1 MKQIK
6 EGIERETAETLQSIK
21 RDIEL
26 LKELEK
32 NNKGLRIQEKQR
44 VKELKK
50 QLDRLRDRL
59 LQEVMMVE
67 RCKNIRLV

>member
-6 EGIERETAETLQSIK
+6 EGVERETAQTLQSIK
-21 RDIEL
+21 GDIEL

-32 NNKGLRIQEKQR
+32 NNKGLKVQEKQR

-50 QLDRLRDRL
+50 QLDRLRDTL